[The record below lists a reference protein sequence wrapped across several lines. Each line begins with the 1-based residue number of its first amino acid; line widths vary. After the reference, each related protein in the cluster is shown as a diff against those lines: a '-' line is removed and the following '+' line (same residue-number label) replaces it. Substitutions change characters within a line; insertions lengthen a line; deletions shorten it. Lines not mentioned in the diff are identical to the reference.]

1 MKKKLLS
8 ILAIFVIAIFAVV
21 SVNAA
26 TDEENK
32 ENDFS
37 LFNVNSF
44 SEVYK
49 LSEQNG
55 KIDIPFINIFSKGA
69 TYDKI
74 VKHPGIS
81 IGSSTID
88 VNEKLEG
95 LQLIISNDMISIKGE
110 VENVIIFGKNVVV
123 EGSISGDSVIFSE
136 NVTVTE
142 KGKIASDV
150 VIISNELEISGTVE
164 GNLIAVVSGKS
175 KINGTINGEYRTI
188 TGSIDV
194 ENSNIKGNVYIK
206 TNADTSKV
214 LEKYKNATIV
224 AIKNEDS
231 KDTGKEILDIVI
243 KGIITV
249 VIYTLVCFLITKK
262 DNNIVAKMTNKF
274 KEHTVYG
281 IIMACIYLFVSLILP
296 VILILLAVAGLG
308 IVAWPILIVYLAI
321 LLISLSMSTLI
332 VGMIIYEALKDKI
345 EKYKLPAMAGIFIVL
360 FVLSNIPA
368 ISHYALTT
376 INLVS
381 LAAIITLLTKR
392 KNKKEE
398 KPQK

>member
-1 MKKKLLS
+1 
-8 ILAIFVIAIFAVV
+8 
-21 SVNAA
+21 
-26 TDEENK
+26 
-32 ENDFS
+32 
-37 LFNVNSF
+37 
-44 SEVYK
+44 
-49 LSEQNG
+49 
-55 KIDIPFINIFSKGA
+55 
-69 TYDKI
+69 
-74 VKHPGIS
+74 
-81 IGSSTID
+81 
-88 VNEKLEG
+88 
-95 LQLIISNDMISIKGE
+95 MISIKGE

-224 AIKNEDS
+224 AIKNEES